1 MKKKLFL
8 TAILTLLCC
17 TLLIA
22 GASATSDTPMG
33 AGTKD
38 DPYKLSNADHLKWFA
53 NLVNNSSEG
62 ADNTGACAE
71 LTCDINLGGSAW
83 TPIGDNNNYYGT
95 FDGRGHTISGLNCS
109 DSEGCA
115 GLFGYVGDGGT
126 VMNVTVTG
134 TVSGATAGGV
144 CGYSAGSI
152 TNCGSTGDVTGSGN
166 TGGVCGLNDLGTI
179 TGSFSTGTVTG
190 ATIAA
195 GVCGQS
201 NSGTITN
208 CCWLEGTAG
217 YGIGTTGVT
226 GATEM
231 TSAQFTNGEVT
242 WLLNGESTDG
252 PWRQNLGTGTGSD
265 DYPTLDPMHKKV
277 IEDADGGYTNEPEYE
292 NGISSTGEY
301 QQPATDENGVYQI
314 ANAGNLY
321 WFAGLVNGTLGD
333 GTSKDTAANAVLT
346 ADITINKDIDD
357 PTYKWMPIGDVYNQ
371 YTGTFDGRGHTISG
385 LYCSI
390 SSGSVN
396 VYAGLFGY
404 IGSGGTVKNV
414 KVDGTVSACKNA
426 GVGGVSGYN
435 RGTINNC
442 SFSGNVNVTSNGD
455 KYVLCAVGGVCGYNV
470 FGTITNCCNT
480 GNVSGDS
487 GAYVGGVCGYN
498 NGATIT
504 NCYWLKEE
512 GSNLE
517 GIGNDTDM
525 ATQVDSKTAEQFAS
539 GEVAY
544 LLNTWDGDSTVD
556 GKVWVK
562 GDNGYPVLRPDTVNT
577 VVKLTVDG
585 AASYHNSPFEFND
598 ETGKAY
604 LDETGTRITLPYEVT
619 TDTILTSKTLVTV
632 TADSF
637 DLFVGDAAPT
647 LTCTISP
654 EVEVVGIELKCE
666 ANMYTPG
673 VYEIKVTGPEYD
685 DLHVYAYV
693 SGTLTVRN
701 SWIVTVDGEVKYV
714 QPGDTF
720 KMPPAPSKPGY
731 IFMGWSDG
739 KTTWQPNDVVDI
751 TTDLTIK
758 SVWANM
764 PDITPTEPDEG
775 LPFTDVP
782 EGAWYYEAVKQVYEA
797 GLMNGVTDTL
807 FDPDGTLTRAMFW
820 TILAR
825 ASGVDTDGGAT
836 WYAVA
841 QQWAVENGVSDGTD
855 AMGALTRE
863 QLVTMLWRL
872 NGEPVV
878 NYLITTPDA
887 NQISPWALEAMKWAA
902 STGLI
907 EGDENGNL
915 TPTATCTRAQAATFL
930 VRYLTAE

>member
-17 TLLIA
+17 TLLVI
-22 GASATSDTPMG
+22 GASADITPER
-33 AGTKD
+33 
-38 DPYKLSNADHLKWFA
+38 P
-53 NLVNNSSEG
+53 
-62 ADNTGACAE
+62 
-71 LTCDINLGGSAW
+71 
-83 TPIGDNNNYYGT
+83 
-95 FDGRGHTISGLNCS
+95 
-109 DSEGCA
+109 
-115 GLFGYVGDGGT
+115 
-126 VMNVTVTG
+126 
-134 TVSGATAGGV
+134 
-144 CGYSAGSI
+144 
-152 TNCGSTGDVTGSGN
+152 
-166 TGGVCGLNDLGTI
+166 
-179 TGSFSTGTVTG
+179 
-190 ATIAA
+190 
-195 GVCGQS
+195 
-201 NSGTITN
+201 
-208 CCWLEGTAG
+208 
-217 YGIGTTGVT
+217 
-226 GATEM
+226 
-231 TSAQFTNGEVT
+231 AQV
-242 WLLNGESTDG
+242 
-252 PWRQNLGTGTGSD
+252 
-265 DYPTLDPMHKKV
+265 
-277 IEDADGGYTNEPEYE
+277 
-292 NGISSTGEY
+292 
-301 QQPATDENGVYQI
+301 NGVYQI
-314 ANAGNLY
+314 GTAEELY

-346 ADITINKDIDD
+346 ADITINSDIDD
-357 PTYKWMPIGDVYNQ
+357 PTYNWTPIGDDNNNY
-371 YTGTFDGRGHTISG
+371 YGTFDGAGHTISG

-480 GNVSGDS
+480 GNVSVTNANSGSTYVYAGGVCGINDDSVITNCYNTGNVSGDS
-487 GAYVGGVCGYN
+487 GAYVGGVCGVNTKASITNCYNTGTVSSGECVGGVCGGNYGTITNCGFSGSGSVSGTGDGNIYVGGVCGVNQGVIKECYN
-498 NGATIT
+498 NGTIKTEVGYAIGIAAGGVCGYNVGGTIENCYNTGTVTGYYAGGVCGDNRGTIENCYNTGTVTGYYAGGVCGYNNGGTIT

-525 ATQVDSKTAEQFAS
+525 ATQVDSKTANEFKS
-539 GEVAY
+539 GEVAWR
-544 LLNTWDGDSTVD
+544 LNQGQTGGPWRQNLSEDD
-556 GKVWVK
+556 
-562 GDNGYPVLRPDTVNT
+562 YPVLDSNRGE
-577 VVKLTVDG
+577 VVKLTVDDDV
-585 AASYHNSPFEFND
+585 SYHNSPFEFEG
-598 ETGKAY
+598 ETGRAY
-604 LDETGTRITLPYEVT
+604 FDEDGKRIDLPYEVT
-619 TDTILTSKTLVTV
+619 KDTILTSKTLVTV
-632 TADSF
+632 TAD
-637 DLFVGDAAPT
+637 DIVIFVGDESPD
-647 LTCTISP
+647 LTFTTSP
-654 EVEVVGIELKCE
+654 EVLVDDVKMLCAYDEI
-666 ANMYTPG
+666 PG
-673 VYEIKVTGPEYD
+673 EYD
-685 DLHVYAYV
+685 ILIDGPKVQGDYAFDYVY
-693 SGTLTVRN
+693 GTLTVSG
-701 SWIVTVDGEVKYV
+701 SWIVTVDGEVNYV
-714 QPGDTF
+714 KPGDTF

-739 KTTWQPNDVVDI
+739 KTTWQPNDTVDI
-751 TTDLTIK
+751 TSDLTIK

-887 NQISPWALEAMKWAA
+887 NQISPWVLEAMKWAA

-930 VRYLTAE
+930 VRYLTTE

>member
-17 TLLIA
+17 TLLVI
-22 GASATSDTPMG
+22 GASADITPER
-33 AGTKD
+33 
-38 DPYKLSNADHLKWFA
+38 P
-53 NLVNNSSEG
+53 
-62 ADNTGACAE
+62 
-71 LTCDINLGGSAW
+71 
-83 TPIGDNNNYYGT
+83 
-95 FDGRGHTISGLNCS
+95 
-109 DSEGCA
+109 
-115 GLFGYVGDGGT
+115 
-126 VMNVTVTG
+126 
-134 TVSGATAGGV
+134 
-144 CGYSAGSI
+144 
-152 TNCGSTGDVTGSGN
+152 
-166 TGGVCGLNDLGTI
+166 
-179 TGSFSTGTVTG
+179 
-190 ATIAA
+190 
-195 GVCGQS
+195 
-201 NSGTITN
+201 
-208 CCWLEGTAG
+208 
-217 YGIGTTGVT
+217 
-226 GATEM
+226 
-231 TSAQFTNGEVT
+231 AQV
-242 WLLNGESTDG
+242 
-252 PWRQNLGTGTGSD
+252 
-265 DYPTLDPMHKKV
+265 
-277 IEDADGGYTNEPEYE
+277 
-292 NGISSTGEY
+292 
-301 QQPATDENGVYQI
+301 NGVYQI
-314 ANAGNLY
+314 GTAEELY

-346 ADITINKDIDD
+346 ADITINSDIDD
-357 PTYKWMPIGDVYNQ
+357 PTYNWTPIGDDNNNY
-371 YTGTFDGRGHTISG
+371 YGTFDGAGHTISG

-480 GNVSGDS
+480 GNVSVTNTNSGSTYVYAGGVCGINDDSVITNCYNTGNVSGDS
-487 GAYVGGVCGYN
+487 GAYVGGVCGVNTKASITNCYNTGTVSSGECVGGVCGGNYGTITNCGFSGSGSVSGTGDGNIYVGGVCGVNQGVIKECYN
-498 NGATIT
+498 NGTIKTEVGYAIGIAAGGVCGYNVGGTIENCYNTGTVTGYYAGGVCGDNRGTIENCYNTGTVTGYYVGGVCGYNNGGTIT

-512 GSNLE
+512 GKPSS
-517 GIGNDTDM
+517 GIGSGNADG
-525 ATQVDSKTAEQFAS
+525 ATIKSTEQFAS
-539 GEVAY
+539 GEVTW
-544 LLNTWDGDSTVD
+544 LLNHGQN
-556 GKVWVK
+556 
-562 GDNGYPVLRPDTVNT
+562 NGPWRQNLGEDDYPVLDSNRGE

-585 AASYHNSPFEFND
+585 AVSYHNSPYVFEGVDGKTYFD
-598 ETGKAY
+598 ETGK
-604 LDETGTRITLPYEVT
+604 RIDLPYTVKK
-619 TDTILTSKTLVTV
+619 DTILTSKTLVTV

-654 EVEVVGIELKCE
+654 AVEMEGIELKCD

-673 VYEIKVTGPEYD
+673 VYPITVTGPASD
-685 DLHVYAYV
+685 DLHVYTYV
-693 SGTLTVRN
+693 PGKLTVRN
-701 SWIVTVDGEVKYV
+701 SWIVTVDGEVNYV
-714 QPGDTF
+714 KPGDTF

-739 KTTWQPNDVVDI
+739 KTTWQPNDTVDI
-751 TTDLTIK
+751 TSDLTIK

-930 VRYLTAE
+930 VRYLTTE